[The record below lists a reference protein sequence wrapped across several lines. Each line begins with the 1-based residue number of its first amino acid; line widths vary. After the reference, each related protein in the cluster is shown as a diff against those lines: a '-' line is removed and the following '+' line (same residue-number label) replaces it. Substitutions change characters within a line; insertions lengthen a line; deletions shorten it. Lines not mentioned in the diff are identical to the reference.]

1 MQSAFGGLRPKR
13 ILALALAALLLLTAA
28 PAAAPA
34 SAEPAMVRV
43 LLSTEGAG
51 SLTVSVAGAYRLA
64 ETGVSFTGGKLTLR
78 ADGAAVTVT
87 HSSLGEL

>member
-64 ETGVSFTGGKLTLR
+64 ETGVSFTGG
-78 ADGAAVTVT
+78 
-87 HSSLGEL
+87 